1 MTISAILDGKG
12 RDVTTIVESST
23 IAEAAQLLG
32 ERRIGALVV
41 LDAGGGIAGILS
53 ERDIVANL
61 GIAGATILDWSV
73 ARMMKAP
80 AITVEPEASAD
91 SALALMTEKRIR
103 HLPVTE
109 SGALAGIASIGDL
122 VKYQIDHIAEEANA
136 MRAYIQDA

>member
-1 MTISAILDGKG
+1 MTIAAILDAKG
-12 RDVTTIVESST
+12 RDVLTILEEAT

-53 ERDIVANL
+53 ERDIVAHL
-61 GIAGATILDWSV
+61 GIDGGDILGWTV
-73 ARMMKAP
+73 ARIMKAP
-80 AITVEPEASAD
+80 AITVEPEASVD

-122 VKYQIDHIAEEANA
+122 VKYQIDHIAEEADA
-136 MRAYIQDA
+136 MRAYIQDV